1 MTKFICET
9 KNLSKKYKDF
19 YALKNVNLTIP
30 KGEIYGLVGEN
41 GAGKTTLIRLL
52 TGLNFK
58 SEGEIILFGHKD
70 NLQHERS
77 KIGCTIEM
85 PALYKD
91 MTASQNLEVQRI
103 QRGIPNKKCIT
114 DTLEL
119 IGLSNAGKK
128 RVANFSLGMKQRL
141 ALGVALLGEPEFL
154 ILDEPVNGLDPTGII
169 ELRELL
175 KKLVKE
181 REVTILIS
189 SHILSELHQLATCY
203 GFLHKGELLKQIS
216 AEELNEECKR
226 HICLRTDNI
235 QKTTL
240 LLEQKGNINNYSV
253 YPDNSIRIYEC
264 LDNVRMISKL
274 LSSNGVIIDEI
285 SVQGENLETYFE
297 NLIGDEK
304 MFNQIRAEFYKLF
317 HTKALYLTFA
327 LILAVFGIFSIGGQQ
342 QFVASSSS
350 LDETWK
356 IGETVGF
363 LARAYSDTAH
373 PLIEEIIRTATS
385 YTVFFWLIVLIFS
398 VIFFSREYTDSTI
411 KIAIASGQSRIK
423 FFVAKYIVISI
434 TSIFLYFS
442 FIMIAFIIECAKFNI
457 PIQLFPMLK
466 IAGLNCMIM
475 GAFIGITLMLCVIFK
490 HTAIVVGAMSLF
502 TFSGPLIY
510 MMTWDNMST
519 QSWRV
524 LTYLK
529 INPMYYWM
537 NTCSYNM
544 INNLEINILIYF
556 VGTVIITFLVS
567 ALILRKQEIR

>member
-1 MTKFICET
+1 
-9 KNLSKKYKDF
+9 
-19 YALKNVNLTIP
+19 
-30 KGEIYGLVGEN
+30 
-41 GAGKTTLIRLL
+41 
-52 TGLNFK
+52 
-58 SEGEIILFGHKD
+58 
-70 NLQHERS
+70 
-77 KIGCTIEM
+77 
-85 PALYKD
+85 
-91 MTASQNLEVQRI
+91 
-103 QRGIPNKKCIT
+103 
-114 DTLEL
+114 
-119 IGLSNAGKK
+119 
-128 RVANFSLGMKQRL
+128 
-141 ALGVALLGEPEFL
+141 
-154 ILDEPVNGLDPTGII
+154 
-169 ELRELL
+169 
-175 KKLVKE
+175 
-181 REVTILIS
+181 
-189 SHILSELHQLATCY
+189 
-203 GFLHKGELLKQIS
+203 
-216 AEELNEECKR
+216 
-226 HICLRTDNI
+226 
-235 QKTTL
+235 
-240 LLEQKGNINNYSV
+240 
-253 YPDNSIRIYEC
+253 
-264 LDNVRMISKL
+264 
-274 LSSNGVIIDEI
+274 
-285 SVQGENLETYFE
+285 
-297 NLIGDEK
+297 

-567 ALILRKQEIR
+567 AFILRKQERGNANMLYFLLICFIFILAFSLFSIIRTIRNINKQIKQQRKIRVSLSNRDIEELAYAINQKDNLHKKLQVQIKQEEEQLKQSISNISHDLRTPLTSIQGYLTLLQECEDKQEQGQYIKIIKAKTDYLTDLVQEFYDLSVIENEQVDVECERVDINRIVTDCLIEKYYEFGEIQPTIQTENTPVWIYGNNLICKRIIENLIVNALRYSDNYIEVSINQKGVFTIKNSTKSLDDIDVNLLFNKFYTVDKSRTKGSSGLGLYIVKELLKKIDGKIENVSYEKNILSISICFPLYNDKKLL

>member
-216 AEELNEECKR
+216 TEELNEECKR

-274 LSSNGVIIDEI
+274 LSSNGVIIC
-285 SVQGENLETYFE
+285 L
-297 NLIGDEK
+297 
-304 MFNQIRAEFYKLF
+304 
-317 HTKALYLTFA
+317 LY
-327 LILAVFGIFSIGGQQ
+327 
-342 QFVASSSS
+342 
-350 LDETWK
+350 
-356 IGETVGF
+356 
-363 LARAYSDTAH
+363 
-373 PLIEEIIRTATS
+373 TS
-385 YTVFFWLIVLIFS
+385 PS
-398 VIFFSREYTDSTI
+398 PRD
-411 KIAIASGQSRIK
+411 
-423 FFVAKYIVISI
+423 
-434 TSIFLYFS
+434 
-442 FIMIAFIIECAKFNI
+442 
-457 PIQLFPMLK
+457 
-466 IAGLNCMIM
+466 
-475 GAFIGITLMLCVIFK
+475 
-490 HTAIVVGAMSLF
+490 
-502 TFSGPLIY
+502 
-510 MMTWDNMST
+510 
-519 QSWRV
+519 
-524 LTYLK
+524 
-529 INPMYYWM
+529 
-537 NTCSYNM
+537 
-544 INNLEINILIYF
+544 
-556 VGTVIITFLVS
+556 
-567 ALILRKQEIR
+567 

>member
-1 MTKFICET
+1 
-9 KNLSKKYKDF
+9 
-19 YALKNVNLTIP
+19 
-30 KGEIYGLVGEN
+30 
-41 GAGKTTLIRLL
+41 
-52 TGLNFK
+52 
-58 SEGEIILFGHKD
+58 
-70 NLQHERS
+70 
-77 KIGCTIEM
+77 
-85 PALYKD
+85 
-91 MTASQNLEVQRI
+91 
-103 QRGIPNKKCIT
+103 
-114 DTLEL
+114 
-119 IGLSNAGKK
+119 
-128 RVANFSLGMKQRL
+128 
-141 ALGVALLGEPEFL
+141 
-154 ILDEPVNGLDPTGII
+154 
-169 ELRELL
+169 
-175 KKLVKE
+175 
-181 REVTILIS
+181 
-189 SHILSELHQLATCY
+189 
-203 GFLHKGELLKQIS
+203 
-216 AEELNEECKR
+216 
-226 HICLRTDNI
+226 
-235 QKTTL
+235 
-240 LLEQKGNINNYSV
+240 
-253 YPDNSIRIYEC
+253 
-264 LDNVRMISKL
+264 
-274 LSSNGVIIDEI
+274 
-285 SVQGENLETYFE
+285 
-297 NLIGDEK
+297 

-342 QFVASSSS
+342 QFVVSSSS
-350 LDETWK
+350 LDGTWK

-373 PLIEEIIRTATS
+373 PMIEEIIRTATS

-423 FFVAKYIVISI
+423 FFVAKYIVITI

-466 IAGLNCMIM
+466 IARLNCMVM

-510 MMTWDNMST
+510 MMTWDNMSV

-544 INNLEINILIYF
+544 INHLEINILTYF

>member
-216 AEELNEECKR
+216 TEELNEECKR

-264 LDNVRMISKL
+264 LDNVLFNKFYTVDKSRTKGSSGLGLYIVKELLKKIDGKIENVSYEKNILSISICFPLYNDKKL
-274 LSSNGVIIDEI
+274 L
-285 SVQGENLETYFE
+285 
-297 NLIGDEK
+297 
-304 MFNQIRAEFYKLF
+304 
-317 HTKALYLTFA
+317 
-327 LILAVFGIFSIGGQQ
+327 
-342 QFVASSSS
+342 
-350 LDETWK
+350 
-356 IGETVGF
+356 
-363 LARAYSDTAH
+363 
-373 PLIEEIIRTATS
+373 
-385 YTVFFWLIVLIFS
+385 
-398 VIFFSREYTDSTI
+398 
-411 KIAIASGQSRIK
+411 
-423 FFVAKYIVISI
+423 
-434 TSIFLYFS
+434 
-442 FIMIAFIIECAKFNI
+442 
-457 PIQLFPMLK
+457 
-466 IAGLNCMIM
+466 
-475 GAFIGITLMLCVIFK
+475 
-490 HTAIVVGAMSLF
+490 
-502 TFSGPLIY
+502 
-510 MMTWDNMST
+510 
-519 QSWRV
+519 
-524 LTYLK
+524 
-529 INPMYYWM
+529 
-537 NTCSYNM
+537 
-544 INNLEINILIYF
+544 
-556 VGTVIITFLVS
+556 
-567 ALILRKQEIR
+567 

>member
-1 MTKFICET
+1 
-9 KNLSKKYKDF
+9 
-19 YALKNVNLTIP
+19 
-30 KGEIYGLVGEN
+30 
-41 GAGKTTLIRLL
+41 
-52 TGLNFK
+52 
-58 SEGEIILFGHKD
+58 
-70 NLQHERS
+70 
-77 KIGCTIEM
+77 
-85 PALYKD
+85 
-91 MTASQNLEVQRI
+91 
-103 QRGIPNKKCIT
+103 
-114 DTLEL
+114 
-119 IGLSNAGKK
+119 
-128 RVANFSLGMKQRL
+128 
-141 ALGVALLGEPEFL
+141 
-154 ILDEPVNGLDPTGII
+154 
-169 ELRELL
+169 
-175 KKLVKE
+175 
-181 REVTILIS
+181 
-189 SHILSELHQLATCY
+189 
-203 GFLHKGELLKQIS
+203 
-216 AEELNEECKR
+216 
-226 HICLRTDNI
+226 
-235 QKTTL
+235 
-240 LLEQKGNINNYSV
+240 
-253 YPDNSIRIYEC
+253 
-264 LDNVRMISKL
+264 
-274 LSSNGVIIDEI
+274 
-285 SVQGENLETYFE
+285 
-297 NLIGDEK
+297 

-567 ALILRKQEIR
+567 AFILRKPERGNANMLYFLLICFIFILAFSLFSIIRTIRNINKQIKQQRKIRVSLSNRDIEELAYAINQKDNLHKKLQVQIKQEEEQLKQSISNISHDLRTPLTSIQGYLTLLQECEDKQEQGQYIKIIKAKTDYLTDLVQEFYDLSVIENEQVDVECERVDINRIVTDCLIEKYYEFGEIQPTIQTENTPVWIYGNNLICKRIIENLIVNALRYSDNYIEVSINQKGVFTIKNSTKSLDDIDVNLLFNKFYTVDKSRTKGSSGLGLYIVKELLKKIDGKIENVSYEKNILSISICFPLYNDKKLL

>member
-1 MTKFICET
+1 
-9 KNLSKKYKDF
+9 
-19 YALKNVNLTIP
+19 
-30 KGEIYGLVGEN
+30 
-41 GAGKTTLIRLL
+41 
-52 TGLNFK
+52 
-58 SEGEIILFGHKD
+58 
-70 NLQHERS
+70 
-77 KIGCTIEM
+77 
-85 PALYKD
+85 
-91 MTASQNLEVQRI
+91 
-103 QRGIPNKKCIT
+103 
-114 DTLEL
+114 
-119 IGLSNAGKK
+119 
-128 RVANFSLGMKQRL
+128 
-141 ALGVALLGEPEFL
+141 
-154 ILDEPVNGLDPTGII
+154 
-169 ELRELL
+169 
-175 KKLVKE
+175 
-181 REVTILIS
+181 
-189 SHILSELHQLATCY
+189 
-203 GFLHKGELLKQIS
+203 
-216 AEELNEECKR
+216 
-226 HICLRTDNI
+226 
-235 QKTTL
+235 
-240 LLEQKGNINNYSV
+240 
-253 YPDNSIRIYEC
+253 
-264 LDNVRMISKL
+264 
-274 LSSNGVIIDEI
+274 
-285 SVQGENLETYFE
+285 
-297 NLIGDEK
+297 

-342 QFVASSSS
+342 QFVVSSSS
-350 LDETWK
+350 LDGTWK

-373 PLIEEIIRTATS
+373 PMIEEIIRTATS

-423 FFVAKYIVISI
+423 FFVAKYIVITI

-442 FIMIAFIIECAKFNI
+442 FIMIAFIIECAKFNV

-466 IAGLNCMIM
+466 IAGLNCMVM

-510 MMTWDNMST
+510 MMTWDNMSV

-544 INNLEINILIYF
+544 INHLEINILTYF

-567 ALILRKQEIR
+567 ALILRKQEIRITERGNANMLYFLLICLIFILVFSLFSIIRTIHNINKQIKEQRKIRVSLSNKYIEELAYAINQKDTLHKKLQVQIKQEEEQLKQSISNISHDLRTPLTSIQGYLTLLQECENKQEQEQYLKIIKAKTDYLTELVQYFYDLSVLENEQSDVECERIDINRIVTDCLIEKYYEFGEIQPIIQTENSPVWIYGNNLICKRIIENLIVNALRYSDNYIEVSINQKGVFTIKNSTKSLDNIDVNLLFNKFYTPDKSRNKGSSGLGLYIVKELLKKIDGKIENVSYEGNILSISICFPLYNDKKLL

>member
-141 ALGVALLGEPEFL
+141 MIACALVGNPDLLILDEPINGLDVALLGEPEFL

-216 AEELNEECKR
+216 TEELNEECKR

-297 NLIGDEK
+297 NLIG
-304 MFNQIRAEFYKLF
+304 
-317 HTKALYLTFA
+317 
-327 LILAVFGIFSIGGQQ
+327 G
-342 QFVASSSS
+342 
-350 LDETWK
+350 
-356 IGETVGF
+356 
-363 LARAYSDTAH
+363 
-373 PLIEEIIRTATS
+373 
-385 YTVFFWLIVLIFS
+385 
-398 VIFFSREYTDSTI
+398 
-411 KIAIASGQSRIK
+411 
-423 FFVAKYIVISI
+423 
-434 TSIFLYFS
+434 
-442 FIMIAFIIECAKFNI
+442 
-457 PIQLFPMLK
+457 
-466 IAGLNCMIM
+466 
-475 GAFIGITLMLCVIFK
+475 
-490 HTAIVVGAMSLF
+490 
-502 TFSGPLIY
+502 
-510 MMTWDNMST
+510 
-519 QSWRV
+519 
-524 LTYLK
+524 
-529 INPMYYWM
+529 
-537 NTCSYNM
+537 
-544 INNLEINILIYF
+544 
-556 VGTVIITFLVS
+556 
-567 ALILRKQEIR
+567 RKNV

>member
-1 MTKFICET
+1 
-9 KNLSKKYKDF
+9 
-19 YALKNVNLTIP
+19 
-30 KGEIYGLVGEN
+30 
-41 GAGKTTLIRLL
+41 
-52 TGLNFK
+52 
-58 SEGEIILFGHKD
+58 
-70 NLQHERS
+70 
-77 KIGCTIEM
+77 
-85 PALYKD
+85 
-91 MTASQNLEVQRI
+91 
-103 QRGIPNKKCIT
+103 
-114 DTLEL
+114 
-119 IGLSNAGKK
+119 
-128 RVANFSLGMKQRL
+128 
-141 ALGVALLGEPEFL
+141 
-154 ILDEPVNGLDPTGII
+154 
-169 ELRELL
+169 
-175 KKLVKE
+175 
-181 REVTILIS
+181 
-189 SHILSELHQLATCY
+189 
-203 GFLHKGELLKQIS
+203 
-216 AEELNEECKR
+216 
-226 HICLRTDNI
+226 
-235 QKTTL
+235 
-240 LLEQKGNINNYSV
+240 
-253 YPDNSIRIYEC
+253 
-264 LDNVRMISKL
+264 
-274 LSSNGVIIDEI
+274 
-285 SVQGENLETYFE
+285 
-297 NLIGDEK
+297 

-327 LILAVFGIFSIGGQQ
+327 LILAVFVIFSIGGQQ

-356 IGETVGF
+356 IGETV
-363 LARAYSDTAH
+363 
-373 PLIEEIIRTATS
+373 
-385 YTVFFWLIVLIFS
+385 LIFS
-398 VIFFSREYTDSTI
+398 VIFFSREYTDSPI